1 MIGFCKFKCYKKG
14 CLTMFEFIG
23 NTISSTLRYCIGR
36 AVYDTFVKDKV
47 DGMKYKK
54 TMQSVRTKPPT
65 KSYVK

>member
-1 MIGFCKFKCYKKG
+1 
-14 CLTMFEFIG
+14 MFEFIG

-54 TMQSVRTKPPT
+54 TSMQPVRTKPPT

>member
-1 MIGFCKFKCYKKG
+1 
-14 CLTMFEFIG
+14 MFEFIG

-36 AVYDTFVKDKV
+36 AVYDTFVKDTV

-54 TMQSVRTKPPT
+54 TMQSARTKPPT